1 MGEVDLVDRFGLKK
15 EDSLEEV
22 FEKDEDRA
30 WGMVDVVVVRDW
42 EGFADRDTLFRT
54 IMQIEREKE
63 RERTKS
69 KKECVIRGLV
79 SHQGTEIQIHRM
91 T

>member
-1 MGEVDLVDRFGLKK
+1 VGEVDLVDRFGLKK

-42 EGFADRDTLFRT
+42 EGFADRDALFRT
-54 IMQIEREKE
+54 IMQIEREKGQS
-63 RERTKS
+63 RRKN
-69 KKECVIRGLV
+69 V
-79 SHQGTEIQIHRM
+79 
-91 T
+91 